1 MGRKVK
7 ALLKLKENQTLR
19 ELFEHPDLHSSRRA
33 AVTPKWLGLVY
44 KLVWQVIALGEAF
57 DRAPY

>member
-1 MGRKVK
+1 MK

-19 ELFEHPDLHSSRRA
+19 ELFEHPDLHSSRRRRA
-33 AVTPKWLGLVY
+33 TVTPKWLGLVY

-57 DRAPY
+57 GRAPY